1 MSKSWFHTLKKAA
14 KLRPSSEEI
23 STTSLALIKKA
34 NIDEEKKKQMLEA
47 YPLARHLL

>member
-1 MSKSWFHTLKKAA
+1 MKKAA